1 MTGPYWTTGQTA
13 AAQILLPLKDGK
25 VVLHNA
31 GTGSAQLVADLA
43 GWYGGTPAGGS
54 EFLPVAPARILDPRT
69 GTGTGKVARLAAHA
83 TLKLKVT
90 GAHGVPATGVTA
102 ADLNL
107 AVPAPSGNGYL
118 VAYPDGTSRP
128 GVYSL
133 NFAKGHTA
141 AGRALVKT
149 GTDGEIDLYNAG
161 SSPVD
166 ITAGLLGDYG
176 VYPAG

>member
-1 MTGPYWTTGQTA
+1 MAVTSNSLASPCAPG
-13 AAQILLPLKDGK
+13 I
-25 VVLHNA
+25 
-31 GTGSAQLVADLA
+31 SLA
-43 GWYGGTPAGGS
+43 GGSSGAVENNVVAAPGGS
-54 EFLPVAPARILDPRT
+54 EFLPVTPARILDTRT

-83 TLKLKVT
+83 ALKLKVT

-102 ADLNL
+102 ADLDL
-107 AVPAPSGNGYL
+107 TVAAPSGSGYL
-118 VAYPDGTSRP
+118 VAHPDGTPRP

-133 NFAKGHTA
+133 SFAKGHTA
-141 AGRALVKT
+141 AGRSLVKV

-166 ITAGLLGDYG
+166 ITADLLGDYG